1 MYPFMLEY
9 LPVGENRPYVT
20 IHRNVLRDGKYDSV
34 PESNGYRSLA
44 FFPPEATAS
53 KKYLKMCERI
63 HDLNF
68 EEARALAQSVAS
80 SF

>member
-9 LPVGENRPYVT
+9 LPASEKNPHV
-20 IHRNVLRDGKYDSV
+20 ILHRNLFCNGKFDAV

-44 FFPPEATAS
+44 FFPPEATTS
-53 KKYLKMCERI
+53 KIYWKMCERI

-68 EEARALAQSVAS
+68 EDARALAQSIAN